1 MATTFT
7 PSTATTPREEIDMPA
22 TTTEIETT
30 VFEALETF
38 GAEPSAIN
46 RDAGFEELDVDSLDL
61 AELAQIVDDKYGVTI
76 AADDMKKITTVGDVL
91 DLIAA
96 RS

>member
-1 MATTFT
+1 
-7 PSTATTPREEIDMPA
+7 MPA
-22 TTTEIETT
+22 TTSEIETT

-38 GAEPSAIN
+38 GAEPAAIN
-46 RDAGFEELDVDSLDL
+46 RDADFETLDVDSLDL

-76 AADDMKKITTVGDVL
+76 AADDMKNIKTVGDVL

>member
-1 MATTFT
+1 
-7 PSTATTPREEIDMPA
+7 MPA

-38 GAEPSAIN
+38 GADPEAIN
-46 RDAGFEELDVDSLDL
+46 RDADFESLDVDSLDL
-61 AELAQIVDDKYGVTI
+61 AELAQIVDDKYGVTM
-76 AADDMKKITTVGDVL
+76 AAEDMKKIKTVGDVL

-96 RS
+96 RA

>member
-1 MATTFT
+1 
-7 PSTATTPREEIDMPA
+7 MPA
-22 TTTEIETT
+22 TASEIETT

-38 GAEPSAIN
+38 GADPAAIN
-46 RDAGFEELDVDSLDL
+46 RDADFESLDVDSLDL

-76 AADDMKKITTVGDVL
+76 AADDMKNIKTVGDVL
-91 DLIAA
+91 DIIAA

>member
-1 MATTFT
+1 
-7 PSTATTPREEIDMPA
+7 MPA

-38 GAEPSAIN
+38 GADPSQIN

-76 AADDMKKITTVGDVL
+76 AADDMKNIKTVGDVL

>member
-1 MATTFT
+1 
-7 PSTATTPREEIDMPA
+7 MPA

-38 GAEPSAIN
+38 GADPDAIN

-76 AADDMKKITTVGDVL
+76 GGDDMKKIKTVGDVL

-96 RS
+96 RAA

>member
-1 MATTFT
+1 
-7 PSTATTPREEIDMPA
+7 MPA
-22 TTTEIETT
+22 TTSEIETT

-38 GAEPSAIN
+38 GADPAAIN
-46 RDAGFEELDVDSLDL
+46 RDADFESLDVDSLDL

-76 AADDMKKITTVGDVL
+76 AADDMKNIKTVGDVL

>member
-1 MATTFT
+1 
-7 PSTATTPREEIDMPA
+7 MPA

-30 VFEALETF
+30 VFESLETF
-38 GAEPSAIN
+38 GADPELIN

-61 AELAQIVDDKYGVTI
+61 AELAQIVDDKYGVQISTG
-76 AADDMKKITTVGDVL
+76 DMKGIKTVGDVI

-96 RS
+96 RA

>member
-1 MATTFT
+1 
-7 PSTATTPREEIDMPA
+7 MPA

-38 GAEPSAIN
+38 GAEPEAIN
-46 RDAGFEELDVDSLDL
+46 RDAEFESLDVDSLDL

-76 AADDMKKITTVGDVL
+76 AADDMKNIKTVGDVL
-91 DLIAA
+91 DIIAA

>member
-1 MATTFT
+1 
-7 PSTATTPREEIDMPA
+7 MPA

-38 GAEPSAIN
+38 GAEPDAIN
-46 RDAGFEELDVDSLDL
+46 RDAEFESLDVDSLDL

-76 AADDMKKITTVGDVL
+76 AADDMKNIKTVGDVL
-91 DLIAA
+91 DIIAA

>member
-1 MATTFT
+1 
-7 PSTATTPREEIDMPA
+7 MPA
-22 TTTEIETT
+22 TSTEIEAT

-38 GAEPSAIN
+38 GADPEAIN
-46 RDAGFEELDVDSLDL
+46 RDADFETLDVDSLDL

-76 AADDMKKITTVGDVL
+76 AAEDMKNIKTVGDVL

-96 RS
+96 RA